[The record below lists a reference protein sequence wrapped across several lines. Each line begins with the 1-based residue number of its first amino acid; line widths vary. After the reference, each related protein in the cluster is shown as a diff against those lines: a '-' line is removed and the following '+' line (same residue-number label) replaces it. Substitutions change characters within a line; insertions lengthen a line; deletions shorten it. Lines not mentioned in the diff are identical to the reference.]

1 MARRSAGYAQIGA
14 GRCTAV
20 ANLGR
25 RLPVELCLFLLAF
38 RGDVTPREHE
48 LGSCKL
54 RSTGLS
60 RERMMLLIF
69 AARPDSTVPICLDR
83 YNFATGQFAA
93 SVPTSSAAEAT
104 ARKAKGNR
112 GLPSA
117 NELGKRWR
125 FFPTYAEL

>member
-1 MARRSAGYAQIGA
+1 MACCKFDQEWSRRSAGYAQSGVG
-14 GRCTAV
+14 GRTA
-20 ANLGR
+20 AASLGP
-25 RLPVELCLFLLAF
+25 RLPVELCLFLLTF
-38 RGDVTPREHE
+38 RGDVTQREHE

-83 YNFATGQFAA
+83 HNFATGQFAA
-93 SVPTSSAAEAT
+93 GVPTSSAAEAT

-112 GLPSA
+112 GLPS
-117 NELGKRWR
+117 
-125 FFPTYAEL
+125 